1 MSKNCPSDV
10 TSSPSQ
16 NGTLFFGL
24 GTWEKNGTL
33 RYGEQEIAAF
43 LIIRG
48 PSAFIGYGWEG
59 CTDQYAVPFPRP
71 HALDV
76 DYGAPVD
83 PRGVCTETSPGSG
96 VFVREFTKASVTM
109 DCGAWHGSITMKTM

>member
-76 DYGAPVD
+76 DYGAP
-83 PRGVCTETSPGSG
+83 TEFCREASPG
-96 VFVREFTKASVTM
+96 VFTREWTKATVAL
-109 DCGAWHGSITMKTM
+109 DCNSFVANISMKQPR